1 MVLFTFILG
10 KQLRKMIAISPH
22 SVAMLKTTNTKFL
35 LIDVSFP
42 DQNKRPLEIED
53 SLDKTLING
62 IKSYYGNA

>member
-10 KQLRKMIAISPH
+10 KQLGKMIAISPH
-22 SVAMLKTTNTKFL
+22 SVAMLKTTNTKCL

-53 SLDKTLING
+53 SLDKTLINE